1 MAAIG
6 RKPSVSFGEDASTKQ
21 TLTCVP
27 PQNVLSGEMAKAP
40 DADGY
45 MALIRTL
52 QAECSDLTWRRT
64 STLGEKAPVL
74 LQALDVLLSYLER
87 AATCFG
93 GCRGGDHRA
102 EFLTGRAVSSC
113 QAALLLMGNGYYDE
127 ALATIRG
134 LGEVANLMSMF
145 ATDASEFERWKS
157 MDERTRRRD
166 FAPVKVRLWLEQ
178 KAGALVV
185 DERLYAALSGYSVHA
200 SPNSLPQAHGEHGN
214 ASIGP
219 FYQEAGFLLCLNE
232 LGRSMAFIGIFSAK
246 LIGVT
251 DEIRSV
257 AHDVSRVVVENMGEL
272 SADVQGRP
280 WFKLS

>member
-1 MAAIG
+1 M
-6 RKPSVSFGEDASTKQ
+6 
-21 TLTCVP
+21 CY
-27 PQNVLSGEMAKAP
+27 SGKMAKAP

-45 MALIRTL
+45 MALMRTL
-52 QAECSDLTWRRT
+52 QAKCSELTWQ
-64 STLGEKAPVL
+64 SALTLGEKAPVL

-87 AATCFG
+87 MATCFG

-127 ALATIRG
+127 ALAMIRG
-134 LGEVANLMSMF
+134 LGEVANLMSLF
-145 ATDASEFERWKS
+145 ATDASEFERWKLL
-157 MDERTRRRD
+157 DEETRRRD
-166 FAPVKVRLWLEQ
+166 FAPVQVRRRLEER
-178 KAGALVV
+178 AGALVV
-185 DERLYAALSGYSVHA
+185 DKLLYKALSGFSIHA

-232 LGRSMAFIGIFSAK
+232 LARSMALIGIFSAK

-257 AHDVSRVVVENMGEL
+257 AHDVSRVVIENMGAI
-272 SADVQGRP
+272 SADVHGRP

>member
-1 MAAIG
+1 VSG
-6 RKPSVSFGEDASTKQ
+6 SDRKRSVRFGKDVSIKQ
-21 TLTCVP
+21 TLTCIP
-27 PQNVLSGEMAKAP
+27 SWDVLLGEMAKAP

-52 QAECSDLTWRRT
+52 QAECSDLTRQRA

-102 EFLTGRAVSSC
+102 ELLTGRAVSSC
-113 QAALLLMGNGYYDE
+113 QAALLLMSNGYYDE

-145 ATDASEFERWKS
+145 TTDAFEFERWMS
-157 MDERTRRRD
+157 MDEKTRRRD

-178 KAGALVV
+178 KAGVLVV
-185 DERLYAALSGYSVHA
+185 DAELYAALSGYSIHA

-219 FYQEAGFLLCLNE
+219 LYQEAGFLLCLNE
-232 LGRSMAFIGIFSAK
+232 LARSMAFIGIFSAK

-251 DEIRSV
+251 DEIRSM
-257 AHDVSRVVVENMGEL
+257 AHDVSRVVIENMGAI
-272 SADVQGRP
+272 SADVHGRP